1 MARQALTNGFLSGFM
16 HVGLALVLLAYLPVA
31 FLCRLVYRLLVRP
44 FAAGEDL
51 RGKVVLIT
59 GASSGIG
66 EHLAYEYAR
75 KGACVA
81 LVARTEIALRAV
93 AKTARELGSPDTLV
107 VPADITDV
115 EEARRAVE
123 ETVAHFGKLN
133 HLVANAGV
141 WSSCFFEEI
150 TNISAFQNVMVTHG
164 RTGSTQVYIIR
175 TTSTSGA
182 RCDPTYFALPYL
194 KASRG
199 NIVVTASVAGRVP
212 VARMSFYNASK
223 GAVIRFFETL
233 RAELGPH
240 VRVTILVPGYV
251 VSNLT
256 MGKGVQKDGNVGF
269 DEDARDI
276 NVGPLPVGKTETL
289 AEVVVASVRRGDR
302 YVTWP
307 GWYWPFHMVMCAAP
321 ELVDW
326 FSRAFYVSK
335 SSDKDGDALS
345 KRSSWPSAARS
356 SSTPR
361 TSDPTSPNKLSQPC
375 VHACRENVCSVG
387 SAPKL

>member
-31 FLCRLVYRLLVRP
+31 FLCRLVYRLLIRP

-93 AKTARELGSPDTLV
+93 AKTARELGAPDTLV
-107 VPADITDV
+107 VPADITNV
-115 EEARRAVE
+115 EEAKRAVE
-123 ETVAHFGKLN
+123 ETLAHFGKLN

-150 TNISAFQNVMVTHG
+150 TNVSAFQNVMDLNFWG
-164 RTGSTQVYIIR
+164 AVY
-175 TTSTSGA
+175 
-182 RCDPTYFALPYL
+182 PTYFALPYL

-223 GAVIRFFETL
+223 AAVIRFYETL

-240 VRVTILVPGYV
+240 VRVTILMPGYV

-269 DEDARDI
+269 DEEARDD
-276 NVGPLPVGKTETL
+276 K
-289 AEVVVASVRRGDR
+289 RG
-302 YVTWP
+302 
-307 GWYWPFHMVMCAAP
+307 AAAGG
-321 ELVDW
+321 E
-326 FSRAFYVSK
+326 
-335 SSDKDGDALS
+335 DGDAGGGGGGERAAGRQLRDVARVVLAVPHGDVRRAGARRLVLQGLLRLQV
-345 KRSSWPSAARS
+345 KRQGRRHAQQE
-356 SSTPR
+356 
-361 TSDPTSPNKLSQPC
+361 DPHGRRRQQVLPQEHPLLPAPISHHPNPDR
-375 VHACRENVCSVG
+375 H
-387 SAPKL
+387 

>member
-51 RGKVVLIT
+51 RSRSCSSPAPPPASAST
-59 GASSGIG
+59 WRTNGAG
-66 EHLAYEYAR
+66 
-75 KGACVA
+75 
-81 LVARTEIALRAV
+81 
-93 AKTARELGSPDTLV
+93 LGSPDTLV

-115 EEARRAVE
+115 EARRAVE

-150 TNISAFQNVMVTHG
+150 TNISAFQNVMDLNFWG
-164 RTGSTQVYIIR
+164 AVY
-175 TTSTSGA
+175 
-182 RCDPTYFALPYL
+182 PTYFALPYL

-345 KRSSWPSAARS
+345 KKILMAVGGKKFLYPKNIRSHQ
-356 SSTPR
+356 
-361 TSDPTSPNKLSQPC
+361 SQ
-375 VHACRENVCSVG
+375 
-387 SAPKL
+387 

>member
-1 MARQALTNGFLSGFM
+1 MARQALTNGFLGGFM
-16 HVGLALVLLAYLPVA
+16 YVGLALVLLAYLPVA
-31 FLCRLVYRLLVRP
+31 FLCRLVYRLLIRP

-66 EHLAYEYAR
+66 EVIHGLGSTHAHLSYEYAR

-93 AKTARELGSPDTLV
+93 AKTARELGAPDTLV

-115 EEARRAVE
+115 DEAKRAVE
-123 ETVAHFGKLN
+123 ETLAHFGKLN

-150 TNISAFQNVMVTHG
+150 TNVSAFQNVMDLNFWG
-164 RTGSTQVYIIR
+164 AVY
-175 TTSTSGA
+175 
-182 RCDPTYFALPYL
+182 PTYFALPYL

-223 GAVIRFFETL
+223 AAVIRFYETL

-240 VRVTILVPGYV
+240 VRVTILMPGYV

-276 NVGPLPVGKTETL
+276 NVGPLPVGRTETL
-289 AEVVVASVRRGDR
+289 AEVVVASVRRGDS

-321 ELVDW
+321 ELVDC

-345 KRSSWPSAARS
+345 KKILMAVGGDKFYPKNIRSS
-356 SSTPR
+356 
-361 TSDPTSPNKLSQPC
+361 QPQ
-375 VHACRENVCSVG
+375 
-387 SAPKL
+387 

>member
-1 MARQALTNGFLSGFM
+1 MARQAMTNGLLSCFM
-16 HVGLALVLLAYLPVA
+16 HVGLSLVLIVYLPVV
-31 FLCRLVYRLLVRP
+31 FVCRLVYRLLVRP
-44 FAAGEDL
+44 FVSGEDL

-66 EHLAYEYAR
+66 EHLVYEYAR

-93 AKTARELGSPDTLV
+93 AKTARDLGAPDTLV
-107 VPADITDV
+107 VPADITNLD
-115 EEARRAVE
+115 EAKRAVE

-150 TNISAFQNVMVTHG
+150 TNITAFHDVMG
-164 RTGSTQVYIIR
+164 LNFWGAVY
-175 TTSTSGA
+175 
-182 RCDPTYFALPYL
+182 PTYFALPYL

-199 NIVVTASVAGRVP
+199 NIVVTSSIAGRVP

-223 GAVIRFFETL
+223 GAVLRFYETL
-233 RAELGPH
+233 RSELGSH
-240 VRVTILVPGYV
+240 VRITIVMPGYV

-256 MGKGVQKDGNVGF
+256 MGKGIQKDGNVGI
-269 DEDARDI
+269 DQEARDI
-276 NVGPLPVGKTETL
+276 NVGPFPVGKTETL
-289 AEVVVASVRRGDR
+289 AEVVVASVRRGDD

-321 ELVDW
+321 EVVDW
-326 FSRAFYVSK
+326 FSKSFYVSK
-335 SSDKDGDALS
+335 SSAKDSDALS
-345 KRSSWPSAARS
+345 KKILMAFGG
-356 SSTPR
+356 
-361 TSDPTSPNKLSQPC
+361 NKSYPQ
-375 VHACRENVCSVG
+375 ETICS
-387 SAPKL
+387 

>member
-31 FLCRLVYRLLVRP
+31 FLCRLVYRLLIRP
-44 FAAGEDL
+44 FTAGEDL

-93 AKTARELGSPDTLV
+93 AKTARELGAPDTLV
-107 VPADITDV
+107 VPADITNVD
-115 EEARRAVE
+115 EAKRAVE

-150 TNISAFQNVMVTHG
+150 TNVSAFQNVMDLNFWG
-164 RTGSTQVYIIR
+164 AVY
-175 TTSTSGA
+175 
-182 RCDPTYFALPYL
+182 PTYFALPYL

-223 GAVIRFFETL
+223 AAVIRFYETL
-233 RAELGPH
+233 RAEVGPH
-240 VRVTILVPGYV
+240 VRVTILMPGYV

-269 DEDARDI
+269 DEDARDVRAHPTI
-276 NVGPLPVGKTETL
+276 SLPEPPLH
-289 AEVVVASVRRGDR
+289 S
-302 YVTWP
+302 
-307 GWYWPFHMVMCAAP
+307 
-321 ELVDW
+321 
-326 FSRAFYVSK
+326 
-335 SSDKDGDALS
+335 
-345 KRSSWPSAARS
+345 
-356 SSTPR
+356 
-361 TSDPTSPNKLSQPC
+361 
-375 VHACRENVCSVG
+375 
-387 SAPKL
+387 

>member
-1 MARQALTNGFLSGFM
+1 MSKEAAVNVILSCFM
-16 HVGLALVLLAYLPVA
+16 HVGLALVLLVYLPVA
-31 FLCRLVYRLLVRP
+31 FVCRLLARVFVRP
-44 FAAGEDL
+44 FARGEDL
-51 RGKVVLIT
+51 RGKVVLVT

-93 AKTARELGSPDTLV
+93 AKTARDLGSPDVLV
-107 VPADITDV
+107 VPGDITKVD
-115 EEARRAVE
+115 EAKRAVE

-133 HLVANAGV
+133 HLVANAGI

-150 TNISAFQNVMVTHG
+150 TNITAFHNVMDLNFWG
-164 RTGSTQVYIIR
+164 AVY
-175 TTSTSGA
+175 
-182 RCDPTYFALPYL
+182 PTYFALPYL

-212 VARMSFYNASK
+212 TARMSFYNASK
-223 GAVIRFFETL
+223 GAVIRFYETL
-233 RAELGPH
+233 RAELGSH
-240 VRVTILVPGYV
+240 VRVTILMPGYV

-256 MGKGVQKDGNVGF
+256 KGKGLQKDGHVGI
-269 DEDARDI
+269 DEEARDI
-276 NVGPLPVGKTETL
+276 NVGPMPVGKTESL
-289 AEVVVASVRRGDR
+289 AEVVVASVRRGDY

-321 ELVDW
+321 ELLDW

-335 SSDKDGDALS
+335 SGEQDGGAALS
-345 KRSSWPSAARS
+345 KKILEAVGGKKFLYPKTIRSQDAIAA
-356 SSTPR
+356 
-361 TSDPTSPNKLSQPC
+361 N
-375 VHACRENVCSVG
+375 
-387 SAPKL
+387 

>member
-31 FLCRLVYRLLVRP
+31 FLCRLVYRLLIRP

-93 AKTARELGSPDTLV
+93 AKTARELGAPDTLV
-107 VPADITDV
+107 VPADITNV
-115 EEARRAVE
+115 EEAKRAVE
-123 ETVAHFGKLN
+123 ETLAHFGKLN

-150 TNISAFQNVMVTHG
+150 TNVSAFQNVMDLNFWG
-164 RTGSTQVYIIR
+164 AVY
-175 TTSTSGA
+175 
-182 RCDPTYFALPYL
+182 PTYFALPYL

-223 GAVIRFFETL
+223 AAVIRFYETL

-240 VRVTILVPGYV
+240 VRVTILMPGYV

-269 DEDARDI
+269 DEEARDI

-289 AEVVVASVRRGDR
+289 AEVVVASVRRGDS

-335 SSDKDGDALS
+335 SSDKDGDTLS
-345 KRSSWPSAARS
+345 KKILMAVGGNKFYPKNIRSS
-356 SSTPR
+356 
-361 TSDPTSPNKLSQPC
+361 QPQ
-375 VHACRENVCSVG
+375 
-387 SAPKL
+387 